1 MKLVV
6 LLVAFLSLVTGIL
19 SLATGGENFNSIY
32 LGDFPVDGIG
42 PITVQIKDDGS
53 VLVFKGRLV
62 PGMHDRFGK
71 EVVIKRVCISEEGK
85 VRCL

>member
-6 LLVAFLSLVTGIL
+6 LLVAFLSLAI
-19 SLATGGENFNSIY
+19 GGENFNSIY
-32 LGDFPVDGIG
+32 LGDFPMDGIG

-71 EVVIKRVCISEEGK
+71 EVVIKKVCISDEGK